1 MRLIYANMH
10 DPIYACYKICQM
22 IVIYNMLKLLTK
34 TSFWNARC
42 NKNYVNIQN
51 SCGRKM
57 SNGYW
62 MHHCDFLF
70 AILNSIRVIFGK
82 NGQCAR
88 RGMFVY

>member
-1 MRLIYANMH
+1 MH
-10 DPIYACYKICQM
+10 DVTRIMSIF
-22 IVIYNMLKLLTK
+22 KL
-34 TSFWNARC
+34 
-42 NKNYVNIQN
+42 

-62 MHHCDFLF
+62 MHHCDLLF